1 MKIISDI
8 SIKDQVC
15 PLELCIV
22 IICLVISLITHCWM
36 EASRLLINRFG
47 AGRIM
52 LGKRITKVTIGS
64 PIIVGV
70 MKEVNTLSF
79 IFFLKGWLVL

>member
-1 MKIISDI
+1 MKITSDI

-22 IICLVISLITHCWM
+22 IICLVISLITHCCM
-36 EASRLLINRFG
+36 EASQLLINQFG
-47 AGRIM
+47 AGSII

-64 PIIVGV
+64 PVIAGV
-70 MKEVNTLSF
+70 MKEVNRFSF
-79 IFFLKGWLVL
+79 IFFLKGFLVL